1 MPDNFKKYN
10 RIICIALAVAIM
22 LTATG
27 CNIKKYSVSTEQKLV
42 EAGEDKTIWV
52 EDEVTTS
59 EITETENVYENSS
72 KNPSSSSTSSSEDA
86 SSNDTV
92 TEKDYKFSNLKRY
105 KQGSESGFALKTS
118 DYIKNA
124 NVQNQYY
131 LFDDFKIDD
140 GSAGGWDYSLGKEKT
155 VKSVA
160 YHGIGHK
167 GVKMYGDFR
176 EWGYNFFMS
185 SNQTS
190 GNGSRPGGGGF
201 TITPTSR
208 RLALQLLK
216 NELFDLYSVDISTPW
231 ESCPGHYFW
240 HHYSCEWGTD
250 AICNEIGEVISSI
263 QSHIAFTRGSARQY
277 GLPWSTQFSFWG
289 TDNSI
294 TDYTG
299 LQIWGSHSD
308 PNGGHS
314 ASLYRRAFLATYMGG
329 ASHFYPEA
337 GAVINFLSEEND
349 AGVYKLSPIGEMTK
363 DMTEFVN
370 NNRDIGINYIP
381 FGLVLDYYHGM
392 YTGRITVS
400 QLRSFQVFPYND
412 GDHMIWNVLNSFFP
426 DSWNVHLGQEGN
438 YMVNGPYGDTCD
450 VLLQNASQDVL
461 NSYPCLILAGNI
473 ELSGEEVKRYENYV
487 KQGGTLILNTAYLDY
502 FPEYKKLYDGE
513 SRQDIDVNGG
523 TVIVYGG
530 DFEIKE
536 LDGIIRDMLAKYV
549 PFTFSEDVEY
559 MINVKNGS
567 FIVTV
572 INNNGHKNLKDQGGP
587 VIDASK
593 TIDLTIKYTG
603 SLKAKR
609 VSELWYGESLPT
621 GNEVKVT
628 LTPGDAKV
636 IEFYFG

>member
-1 MPDNFKKYN
+1 MSDSYKMSI
-10 RIICIALAVAIM
+10 RIISIALVLVMMLSAV
-22 LTATG
+22 G
-27 CNIKKYSVSTEQKLV
+27 CNIKKYSVSTEEKLV
-42 EAGEDKTIWV
+42 EAGEDKTVWV
-52 EDEVTTS
+52 EDDVTTS
-59 EITETENVYENSS
+59 EITETENVYDKVDNSS
-72 KNPSSSSTSSSEDA
+72 SESSSESSSTNGIVKEEVS
-86 SSNDTV
+86 
-92 TEKDYKFSNLKRY
+92 DYIFKNLKRY
-105 KQGSESGFALKTS
+105 SQGSESGYALKTS
-118 DYIKNA
+118 DFIKNQ
-124 NVQNQYY
+124 NVQNHYY
-131 LFDDFKIDD
+131 LFNDFKIDD
-140 GSAGGWDYSLGKEKT
+140 GSAGGWDYSLGKDKT

-160 YHGIGHK
+160 YHGLGHK
-167 GVKMYGDFR
+167 GVTMYGDFR

-185 SNQTS
+185 SGQTS
-190 GNGSRPGGGGF
+190 GNGARPGGGGF

-208 RLALQLLK
+208 RLALQLLHK
-216 NELFDLYSVDISTPW
+216 ELFDLYSIDISRPF

-240 HHYSCEWGTD
+240 HHYSCEWGAD

-263 QSHIAFTRGSARQY
+263 QSHLAFTRGSARQY

-314 ASLYRRAFLATYMGG
+314 ASLYRRAFLTTYMGG

-337 GAVINFLSEEND
+337 GAVINFLSEENSD
-349 AGVYKLSPIGEMTK
+349 GVYKLSPIGEMTK
-363 DMTEFVN
+363 NMTDFVN

-400 QLRSFQVFPYND
+400 QLRAFQVFPYND

-426 DSWNVHLGQEGN
+426 NSWEVHMGQESN
-438 YMVNGPYGDTCD
+438 YLVNGPYGDTCD
-450 VLLQNASQDVL
+450 VLLQNASQEVL

-473 ELSGEEVKRYENYV
+473 ELSSAEVKRYENYV
-487 KQGGTLILNTAYLDY
+487 KQGGVLILNTAYLKY
-502 FPEYKKLYDGE
+502 FPEYQKLYNGN
-513 SRQDIDVNGG
+513 SRQDISLNGG
-523 TVIVYGG
+523 KVIIYGD
-530 DFEIKE
+530 DFEIAE
-536 LDGIIRDMLAKYV
+536 LDGIIRDMLAEYV

-567 FIVTV
+567 LILTV
-572 INNNGHKNLKDQGGP
+572 INNDGHRNRREDGGP
-587 VIDASK
+587 VIDESK
-593 TIDLTIKYTG
+593 TKELTISYTG
-603 SLKAKR
+603 NLKVKR
-609 VSELWYGESLPT
+609 VSEWWYGEKLTSN
-621 GNEVKVT
+621 NEIKVT